1 MNKCIENIF
10 EIIDISYQ
18 TLENNELLVEREIFL
33 SNVKYNFIK
42 EKIPELKNF
51 FSSSFLTSL
60 QKNANIKQKWPLLN
74 LIRQILKK
82 NNFIMVPIRKANGY
96 NNEGKKLFQ
105 RFFIIKKLEV

>member
-1 MNKCIENIF
+1 MDKCIEEIF
-10 EIIDISYQ
+10 GIIDISYQ
-18 TLENNELLVEREIFL
+18 TLDNNELLIERDIFL
-33 SNVKYNFIK
+33 SNIKYNFIR

-60 QKNANIKQKWPLLN
+60 QKNANIKQKWPLFN

-96 NNEGKKLFQ
+96 NNEGKKLFK
-105 RFFIIKKLEV
+105 RFFIIKKSNI